1 VKFTKKHA
9 PVMDFSD
16 LGAPEAVEN
25 FRKAAVA
32 FTKEATRSEA
42 SAKKVLVEEGIYT
55 EAGELNKNYRP

>member
-1 VKFTKKHA
+1 MKPAKKHA
-9 PVMDFSD
+9 PLLDFSD
-16 LGAPEAVEN
+16 LGAPQAVEN
-25 FRKAAVA
+25 FRKAAAA